1 MTKLQAAM
9 RDLAAK
15 KWTEAKVYF
24 RVGSA
29 FKGCLNCGT
38 LNDKG
43 MFVTGTN
50 VVRSYKPKNKGWT
63 YLCGECGAKDAA
75 CWENA
80 WDLGQE
86 PRILPRSDI
95 SPYRGE
101 RGMKVYTQGQYRK
114 EMRELH
120 FPKDTA
126 AKHSRLSERE
136 LKIMALEKQIEE
148 IKQSLGGGNV

>member
-15 KWTEAKVYF
+15 KWTESKVYF

-29 FKGCLNCGT
+29 FKGCMNCGT
-38 LNDKG
+38 TNDKD

-63 YLCGECGAKDAA
+63 YLCTECGAKDAA

-80 WDLGQE
+80 WDLGLE

-95 SPYRGE
+95 SPYAGE
-101 RGMKVYTQGQYRK
+101 RGMKIYTQGQYRK

-120 FPKDTA
+120 FPKDTV

-136 LKIMALEKQIEE
+136 LKIMALEKQIKE
-148 IKQSLGGGNV
+148 IQQALENRS